1 MKKIYSFAVA
11 VVAMMAAASCAHEE
25 FDDFQP
31 EGGKV
36 TFTATIGA
44 DDADTKAALGTSE
57 NGKPQTMW
65 TAGDMITVHNGD
77 KGYVFATDDAGKSA
91 EFTYDGNDFTADKG
105 VVAVY
110 PAGDYDA
117 EIKEKDGKT
126 TITVNTTVPSV
137 QTATAGSY
145 DPAAAVSVAYS
156 TDDHLRFKNATAML
170 KFTVGTDDIKSV
182 VFEGLDGEAVSGD
195 MEVEMKADGSLKE
208 VAATPHSQ
216 SSFAVELVAPEGEML
231 RKGVTYYVA
240 ITPQTFEKGFN
251 VSFRFVTDGI
261 KYPALEYAVERTI
274 DRNVILNLG
283 ELKFDLTELQ
293 LLNFEPELGSFKFTV
308 ANNPGKILP
317 KKLGYKAGS
326 NGFMGFGATAS
337 VPTLKETVTEEKCTV
352 DPADKKITLYLP
364 YLNDRRLVP
373 TFEIPKGTVLMCN
386 GRVVESG
393 VTKVDFTGNPDVVIM
408 NGNGKELVFKV
419 ELTNTGLPVVVVN
432 QLTDI
437 NTTYTDANGNTV
449 STRSLISSASDD
461 TQKGSKVWYDATGA
475 KWQPKECDWIMTE
488 GVDNF
493 MVYNAD
499 GTSAVTDKSGA
510 IVNHPLDA
518 STRERG
524 NVSRQMPKKP
534 FAVKLDKKSG
544 VLGMPAHKR
553 WVLLA
558 NWNDRTLMRNAI
570 AYDIAKIFQD
580 TFKDAVY
587 ADGTSAAGMAWNPS
601 GQFVE
606 LVYNGVYVGNY
617 YLCEQIKIDGNRLD
631 IAEPHDVDENPYDG
645 DPAKFGYLFESD
657 DNYDELTKF
666 LTKSYIPF
674 LFKDDGDEGGN
685 MLTYAKGIVN
695 GIEDNLYAGSWSAAY
710 NSMDLASFVDFL
722 LIQEVMMNGELANP
736 KSCYSYIPNTEKDG
750 VLDQK
755 LYAGPIWDF
764 DWQTIPNISVIN
776 STYDNMYTDNG
787 GKASYEFN
795 YTESMLQYGDFEH
808 SNTAP
813 TAKNEDDKP
822 YMWYPLLVQ
831 SQEFK
836 DMAAQRWNA
845 VKGLI
850 SLYADV
856 QIPAMA
862 EKIRKSEEENWKI
875 WYLDSGS
882 NAASRRYST
891 FNVGG
896 GFKGDEAMSFDQ
908 AVTTMRSNLKT
919 RITSMSYVSNK
930 TWPKVSGAPTLQATE
945 N

>member
-1 MKKIYSFAVA
+1 MRINRLTLRAA
-11 VVAMMAAASCAHEE
+11 AATAALLLAASCAQEE
-25 FDDFQP
+25 LDNYVP
-31 EGGKV
+31 EKTGRTV
-36 TFTATIGA
+36 TYTATIGS
-44 DDADTKAALGTSE
+44 DDADTKAALGTNE
-57 NGKPQTMW
+57 NGKPQTVW
-65 TAGDMITVHNGD
+65 SAGDKITVHNGD

-126 TITVNTTVPSV
+126 TITVSTSVPSV

-170 KFTVGTDDIKSV
+170 KFTVGTENIKSV

-231 RKGVTYYVA
+231 QKGVTYYVA

-261 KYPALEYAVERTI
+261 KYPAFEYAVERTI

-293 LLNFEPELGSFKFTV
+293 LQNVTPELGSFKFEV
-308 ANNPGKILP
+308 SLNPGKILP

-326 NGFMGFGATAS
+326 NGFMGLGATAS

-373 TFEIPKGTVLMCN
+373 TFEIPNGTVLLCN

-393 VTKVDFTGNPDVVIM
+393 VTEVDFTGNPQVVVR
-408 NGNGKELVFKV
+408 NGAGTELVFDV
-419 ELTNTGLPVVVVN
+419 EFTNTGLPVVVVN
-432 QLTDI
+432 QKTGLVT
-437 NTTYTDANGNTV
+437 
-449 STRSLISSASDD
+449 SASGD
-461 TQKGSKVWYDATGA
+461 TQKGSKIWYDATGA
-475 KWQPKECDWIMTE
+475 GWQPKESDWAMTE
-488 GVDNF
+488 GDDNF
-493 MVYNAD
+493 MIYNAD
-499 GTSAVTDKSGA
+499 GTSALTDKNGA
-510 IVNHPLDA
+510 IVNEPLLA
-518 STRERG
+518 STRIRG
-524 NVSRQMPKKP
+524 NVSQQMPKKP

-631 IAEPHDVDENPYDG
+631 IAEPLDVDENPYDG

-710 NSMDLASFVDFL
+710 GSMDLASFVDFL

-736 KSCYSYIPNTEKDG
+736 KSCYSYIPNTEKNG

-764 DWQTIPNISVIN
+764 DWQTIPNISVIESN
-776 STYDNMYTDNG
+776 YDNAYTNNG

-850 SLYADV
+850 SSYADV

-896 GFKGDEAMSFDQ
+896 GFKGDEAMSFDD
-908 AVTTMRSNLKT
+908 AVTTMRSNLKI
-919 RITSMSYVSNK
+919 RISGMDYVSNQK
-930 TWPKVSGAPTLQATE
+930 WPEVSGAPTLQATE

>member
-44 DDADTKAALGTSE
+44 DDVDTKAALGTSE

-77 KGYVFATDDAGKSA
+77 KGYGFATDDAGKSA

-208 VAATPHSQ
+208 VAATPHNQ

-293 LLNFEPELGSFKFTV
+293 LQNVTPELGSFKFTV

-352 DPADKKITLYLP
+352 DPAEKKITLYLP

-373 TFEIPKGTVLMCN
+373 TFEIRARTVLMCN

-393 VTKVDFTGNPDVVIM
+393 VTEVDFTGNPQIVVR
-408 NGNGKELVFKV
+408 NGAGTELVFDV
-419 ELTNTGLPVVVVN
+419 EFTNTGLPVVVVN
-432 QLTDI
+432 QKTGLVT
-437 NTTYTDANGNTV
+437 
-449 STRSLISSASDD
+449 STSDD
-461 TQKGSKVWYDATGA
+461 TEKGSKIWYEATGA
-475 KWQPKECDWIMTE
+475 GWQPKGSDWAMTE
-488 GVDNF
+488 GDDNF
-493 MVYNAD
+493 MIYNAD
-499 GTSAVTDKSGA
+499 GTSALTDKNGA
-510 IVNHPLDA
+510 IVNEPLLA
-518 STRERG
+518 STRIRG
-524 NVSRQMPKKP
+524 NVSQQMPKKP

-631 IAEPHDVDENPYDG
+631 IAEPLDVDENPYDG

-685 MLTYAKGIVN
+685 MLAYAKGIVN

-736 KSCYSYIPNTEKDG
+736 KSCYSYIPNTEKNG

-764 DWQTIPNISVIN
+764 DWQTIPNITVIN
-776 STYDNMYTDNG
+776 NTYDNMYTNNG

-850 SLYADV
+850 SSYADV

-908 AVTTMRSNLKT
+908 AVTTMISNLKI
-919 RITSMSYVSNK
+919 RISGMSYVSNK
-930 TWPKVSGAPTLQATE
+930 NWPKVSGAPTLQATE

>member
-1 MKKIYSFAVA
+1 
-11 VVAMMAAASCAHEE
+11 MMAAASCAHEE

-44 DDADTKAALGTSE
+44 DDADTKAELGTSE

-65 TAGDMITVHNGD
+65 TAGDKITVHNGK
-77 KGYVFATDDAGKSA
+77 KGFEFATDDAGKSA
-91 EFTYDGNDFTADKG
+91 EFTYDGSDFTADKG

-110 PAGDYDA
+110 PAGGHDA

-126 TITVNTTVPSV
+126 TVTVNTTVPSV

-170 KFTVGTDDIKSV
+170 KFTVGTENIKSV

-208 VAATPHSQ
+208 VAATPHNQ
-216 SSFAVELVAPEGEML
+216 NSFAVELVAPEGEDL
-231 RKGVTYYVA
+231 QKGVTYYVA
-240 ITPQTFEKGFN
+240 ITPQTFKKGFN

-261 KYPALEYAVERTI
+261 KYPAFEYAVERTI

-293 LLNFEPELGSFKFTV
+293 LLDVEPELEFFKFEV
-308 ANNPGKILP
+308 SENPGKILP

-326 NGFMGFGATAS
+326 NGLWGYGATAS
-337 VPTLKETVTEEKCTV
+337 MPTVKETVAEEVCTK
-352 DPADKKITLYLP
+352 DLTNKTLTLYLP
-364 YLNDRRLVP
+364 YLNDRKLVP
-373 TFEIPKGTVLMCN
+373 TFEIPEGTVLMCN
-386 GRVVESG
+386 GRVVKSG
-393 VTKVDFTGNPDVVIM
+393 ETEVDFTGNPDVVIM
-408 NGNGKELVFKV
+408 NGNGKELVFKL

-432 QLTDI
+432 QLTGLVI
-437 NTTYTDANGNTV
+437 
-449 STRSLISSASDD
+449 SASDD
-461 TQKGSKVWYDATGA
+461 TKKGSSVWYEATGTG
-475 KWQPKECDWIMTE
+475 WQPKDSDWAMTE
-488 GVDNF
+488 GHDNF
-493 MVYNAD
+493 MIYNAD
-499 GTSAVTDKSGA
+499 GTSAVTDKNGV
-510 IVNHPLDA
+510 IVNEPLLA

-558 NWNDRTLMRNAI
+558 NWSDRTLMRNAI
-570 AYDIAKIFQD
+570 AYDIAKIFKD
-580 TFKDAVY
+580 TFKNATY
-587 ADGTSAAGMAWNPS
+587 TDGRSAAGIAWNPS

-631 IAEPHDVDENPYDG
+631 IAEPIDEEDNPYNGVPSD
-645 DPAKFGYLFESD
+645 FGYLLESD
-657 DNYDELTKF
+657 DAYDETTKF
-666 LTKSYIPF
+666 LTKSYLPF
-674 LFKDDGDEGGN
+674 LFKDDADAGGQ
-685 MLTYAKGIVN
+685 MLSYVKGIVN
-695 GIEDNLYAGSWSAAY
+695 GIDDDLYAGRWSEAFGA
-710 NSMDLASFVDFL
+710 MDLASFVDFL

-736 KSCYSYIPNTEKDG
+736 KSCYSYIPNTEKNG
-750 VLDQK
+750 VIDQR
-755 LYAGPIWDF
+755 LYAGPVWDF
-764 DWQTIPNISVIN
+764 DWQTIPNISEIKDN
-776 STYDNMYTDNG
+776 YDDAYTDNG

-795 YTESMLQYGDFEH
+795 YNESMLKYGNFKH
-808 SNTAP
+808 SNSEP
-813 TAKNEDDKP
+813 SAKNEDDKP

-836 DMAAQRWNA
+836 DLAAQRWDA

-850 SLYADV
+850 SSYADA

-862 EKIRKSEEENWKI
+862 EKIRQSQEENWKI
-875 WYLDSGS
+875 WYLDSGQYATNKRHGS
-882 NAASRRYST
+882 

-896 GFKGDEAMSFDQ
+896 GFKGDEAMTFDQ
-908 AVTTMRSNLKT
+908 AVSTMVSNLKT
-919 RITSMSYVSNK
+919 RITSMSYVSGK
-930 TWPKVSGAPTLQATE
+930 TWPKVSGAPTLSATE
-945 N
+945 R

>member
-44 DDADTKAALGTSE
+44 DDVDTKAALGTSE

-77 KGYVFATDDAGKSA
+77 KGYGFATDDAGKSA

-208 VAATPHSQ
+208 VAATPHNQ

-293 LLNFEPELGSFKFTV
+293 LQNVTPELGSFKFTV

-352 DPADKKITLYLP
+352 DPAEKKITLYLP

-373 TFEIPKGTVLMCN
+373 TFEIRARTVLMCN

-393 VTKVDFTGNPDVVIM
+393 VTEVDFTGNPQIVVR
-408 NGNGKELVFKV
+408 NGAGTELVFDV
-419 ELTNTGLPVVVVN
+419 EFTNTGLPVVVVN
-432 QLTDI
+432 QKTGLVT
-437 NTTYTDANGNTV
+437 
-449 STRSLISSASDD
+449 STSDD
-461 TQKGSKVWYDATGA
+461 TEKGSKIWYEATGA
-475 KWQPKECDWIMTE
+475 GWQPKGSDWAMTE
-488 GVDNF
+488 GDDNF
-493 MVYNAD
+493 MIYNAD
-499 GTSAVTDKSGA
+499 GTSALTDKNGA
-510 IVNHPLDA
+510 IVNEPLLA
-518 STRERG
+518 STRIRG
-524 NVSRQMPKKP
+524 NVSQQMPKKP

-570 AYDIAKIFQD
+570 AYDIAKIFKD
-580 TFKDAVY
+580 TFTNATY

-631 IAEPHDVDENPYDG
+631 IAEPLDVDENPYDG

-685 MLTYAKGIVN
+685 MLAYAKGIVN

-736 KSCYSYIPNTEKDG
+736 KSCYSYIPNTEKNG

-764 DWQTIPNISVIN
+764 DWQTIPNITVIN
-776 STYDNMYTDNG
+776 NTYDNMYTNNG

-850 SLYADV
+850 SSYADV

-908 AVTTMRSNLKT
+908 AVTTMISNLKI
-919 RITSMSYVSNK
+919 RISGMSYVSNK
-930 TWPKVSGAPTLQATE
+930 NWPKVSGAPTLQATE